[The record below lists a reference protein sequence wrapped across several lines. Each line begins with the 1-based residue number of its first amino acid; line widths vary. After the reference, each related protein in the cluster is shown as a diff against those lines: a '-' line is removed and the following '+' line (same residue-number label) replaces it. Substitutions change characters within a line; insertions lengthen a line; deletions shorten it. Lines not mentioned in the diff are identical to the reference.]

1 MAYFVLG
8 PIFVTACLIICR
20 LSIWLLEPILEI
32 VLEYMGAQRA
42 VDIIREANMKRVH
55 PRAPQPQVQNQVKND
70 CSPSLDDVAHDM
82 NVFRQRDIFLR
93 TMVLASVVM
102 GKIKEIETF
111 DMIGPK
117 NWKLKL
123 ADSKQRLG
131 TWEQYYSSLIRRQ
144 PPTSRVRRLVESW
157 LFLDGYGQGK
167 HQCKAAQGCCARGC
181 GCCQKPRGMI
191 LPGELYYSHCT
202 TFCLCCTR
210 ARGFTKLSMDYTF
223 RVKTNR
229 SLK

>member
-1 MAYFVLG
+1 MVSKWTSEEVMAYFVLG

-32 VLEYMGAQRA
+32 VLEYMGAQWA

-131 TWEQYYSSLIRRQ
+131 TWEQENISVK
-144 PPTSRVRRLVESW
+144 PHK
-157 LFLDGYGQGK
+157 D
-167 HQCKAAQGCCARGC
+167 AAQGDADAARSHGSSRIYKALH
-181 GCCQKPRGMI
+181 G
-191 LPGELYYSHCT
+191 LYFSGQNKQITKVT
-202 TFCLCCTR
+202 TQQP
-210 ARGFTKLSMDYTF
+210 D
-223 RVKTNR
+223 
-229 SLK
+229 